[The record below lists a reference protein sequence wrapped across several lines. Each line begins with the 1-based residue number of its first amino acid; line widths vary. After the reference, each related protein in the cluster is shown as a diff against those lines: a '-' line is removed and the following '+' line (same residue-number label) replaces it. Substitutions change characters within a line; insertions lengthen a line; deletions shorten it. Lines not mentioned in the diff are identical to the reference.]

1 MRRRWVIGLVFAA
14 GFLLLLV
21 DGAALV
27 WLGQLL
33 GRPILIIVGV
43 VLLLASAGIVIA
55 WRRWIQLLEDV
66 EAERRG
72 VKDAIKGLRDA
83 LSEARQDRWKS

>member
-1 MRRRWVIGLVFAA
+1 MKRRWLIGLVFAA
-14 GFLLLLV
+14 GFLLLLL

-33 GRPILIIVGV
+33 GRPLLIAVGV
-43 VLLLASAGIVIA
+43 VLVLAAAGVVIA
-55 WRRWIQLLEDV
+55 WRRWTQLLDEV

-72 VKDAIKGLRDA
+72 VKDAIRGLRDA
-83 LSEARQDRWKS
+83 LSEARQDRWKN

>member
-14 GFLLLLV
+14 GFMLLLV

-33 GRPILIIVGV
+33 GRPMLIVVGV
-43 VLLLASAGIVIA
+43 VFLGAAAGVVVA
-55 WRRWIQLLEDV
+55 YRRWVQLLDEV

-72 VKDAIKGLRDA
+72 VKDAIRGLRDA
-83 LSEARQDRWKS
+83 LSEARQDRWKP